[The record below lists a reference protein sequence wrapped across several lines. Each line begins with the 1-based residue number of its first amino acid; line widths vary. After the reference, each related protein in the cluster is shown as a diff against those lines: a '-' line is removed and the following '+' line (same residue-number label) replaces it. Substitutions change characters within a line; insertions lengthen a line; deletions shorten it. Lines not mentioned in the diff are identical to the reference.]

1 MIRVTICN
9 PTLFGQQFD
18 LERPKPVYLS
28 ALLPENMGGPDGE
41 CDCKVGRV
49 LARRG
54 RTELSDEL
62 RRQWANGEQSLRD
75 LARIF
80 NLAVLRS
87 ATEQRGVA
95 NLDGET
101 ENLYRLLTDD
111 DVTSGTRTQARNRLR
126 RHDVDVESLE
136 ADFVSHQTIHNHLKN
151 CLGVEREDDGG
162 DPAEAARRRVRS
174 LQNRMEAVTSD
185 AVGRIDGGGY
195 DVYVD
200 VSVTCPDCGT
210 RHEFG
215 EVVDSGGCDCRQ

>member
-1 MIRVTICN
+1 
-9 PTLFGQQFD
+9 
-18 LERPKPVYLS
+18 
-28 ALLPENMGGPDGE
+28 MGGPDGE

-49 LARRG
+49 LERRG
-54 RTELSDEL
+54 REDLGDEMA
-62 RRQWANGEQSLRD
+62 RQWASGEQSLRS
-75 LARIF
+75 LARTF
-80 NLAVLRS
+80 NLAVLRAAS
-87 ATEQRGVA
+87 ERRGVA
-95 NLDGET
+95 SLEGEM

-126 RHDVDVESLE
+126 RHDVDVEQVE

-162 DPAEAARRRVRS
+162 DPAEAARRRIRS
-174 LQNRMEAVTSD
+174 LQSRMEAVTAD

-215 EVVDSGGCDCRQ
+215 DFVDADGCNCRQ